1 MQKRKIMIATIA
13 ALSVSISTTFGVM
26 ALSADISKTEV
37 KPAIVEKATEATTE
51 VVKETTAAA
60 DPAMDR
66 IVGLSIE
73 EAKISGDEGDKVS
86 LKVEANTN
94 KKVKFKSSNKKV
106 ATVSSN
112 GVVSFKSKGKA
123 RVYAKVDGETDVVD
137 VKVNEFQGNNISKDT
152 MEKIA
157 GEIGVQVDHAYP
169 ESTIMCSAYSF
180 AYAYYQVKGTPI
192 TPGSVWT
199 GGGCNWAGG
208 TVIHC
213 SSAEEMLATI
223 KKQLDQNKACVGLLS
238 FGSAYTHYVTFY
250 KYTNNGTTLSD
261 FSILDPWDGWIGNAA
276 DGHDYSGAGYDVIVI
291 D

>member
-1 MQKRKIMIATIA
+1 MQKRKFMIAAVA

-26 ALSADISKTEV
+26 ALSTDFTKTEV
-37 KPAIVEKATEATTE
+37 KPAIVEKAEEATTE
-51 VVKETTAAA
+51 AVEETTAAV
-60 DPAMDR
+60 DPAIDR
-66 IVGLSIE
+66 IVGLDIK
-73 EAKISGDEGDKVS
+73 EAKITGDEGEKFS

-94 KKVKFKSSNKKV
+94 KKVKFTSTDKSV
-106 ATVSSN
+106 ATVNSK
-112 GVVSFKSKGKA
+112 GVVKLQKQGKA
-123 RVYAKVDGETDVVD
+123 KIVAHVDGEKDVVN
-137 VKVNEFQGNNISKDT
+137 VNVNEFKGNNISKNT
-152 MEKIA
+152 MARIA
-157 GEIGVQVDHAYP
+157 KEIGVQVDHAYP

-213 SSAEEMLATI
+213 SSPEEMLATI

-250 KYTNNGTTLSD
+250 KYTGSGTTLSD
-261 FSILDPWDGWIGNAA
+261 FYILDPWDGWMGNAA
-276 DGHDYSGAGYDVIVI
+276 DGHDYSGAGYDVILI
-291 D
+291 N

>member
-1 MQKRKIMIATIA
+1 MQKRKLTIAVIA
-13 ALSVSISTTFGVM
+13 ALSVSLSTTFGVM
-26 ALSADISKTEV
+26 ALSTDFSKTE
-37 KPAIVEKATEATTE
+37 KPAIVQEATETVE
-51 VVKETTAAA
+51 ETTAAVESSI
-60 DPAMDR
+60 DR
-66 IVGLSIE
+66 IIGLDIKG
-73 EAKISGDEGDKVS
+73 AKISGDEGDKVS

-94 KKVKFKSSNKKV
+94 DKVKFTSTDKKV
-106 ATVSSN
+106 ATVNSK
-112 GVVSFKSKGKA
+112 GVVNLKSKGS
-123 RVYAKVDGETDVVD
+123 AKIVAQVNGEKDIVD
-137 VKVNEFQGNNISKDT
+137 VKVNEFTGNNISKDT
-152 MEKIA
+152 MAKIA
-157 GEIGVQVDHAYP
+157 KEIGVQVDHAYP

-213 SSAEEMLATI
+213 SSAEEMLAAI

-250 KYTNNGTTLSD
+250 KYTGSGTTLSD

-276 DGHDYSGAGYDVIVI
+276 YGHAYSGAGYDVIVI
-291 D
+291 N